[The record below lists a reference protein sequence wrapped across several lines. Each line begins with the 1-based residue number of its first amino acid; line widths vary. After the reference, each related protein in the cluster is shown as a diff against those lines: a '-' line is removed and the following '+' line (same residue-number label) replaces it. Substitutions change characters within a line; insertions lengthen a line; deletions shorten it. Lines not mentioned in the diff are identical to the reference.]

1 MPALLAAPTLS
12 PDATA
17 RAVTPGRTSLPLA
30 VAHDDDAAEL
40 APLLAS
46 NSPRRGVAMSATDV
60 ASATSDSPMNDH
72 KLPPIVA
79 PDANA
84 ASPGKATPPF
94 GKQLSVAA
102 LSASTPTLVT
112 FARTSEVDPVVMSAR
127 SSSPHHKAQLS
138 RQGTMGANSVR
149 RRITI
154 SVDEISPHA
163 LDRLGV
169 NTDILKKEKGM
180 KKLGISDVDIER
192 SEELRRYSGITFGT
206 PTRKVEFVF
215 GFNDEQLHRDKA
227 IKRLGTTEQEILDD
241 YSRRISELGTRE
253 DRPVISPTH

>member
-1 MPALLAAPTLS
+1 
-12 PDATA
+12 
-17 RAVTPGRTSLPLA
+17 
-30 VAHDDDAAEL
+30 
-40 APLLAS
+40 
-46 NSPRRGVAMSATDV
+46 MS
-60 ASATSDSPMNDH
+60 
-72 KLPPIVA
+72 
-79 PDANA
+79 
-84 ASPGKATPPF
+84 
-94 GKQLSVAA
+94 
-102 LSASTPTLVT
+102 
-112 FARTSEVDPVVMSAR
+112 ARTS
-127 SSSPHHKAQLS
+127 SPHNKMRLA

-215 GFNDEQLHRDKA
+215 GFNDEQLQRDKA
-227 IKRLGTTEQEILDD
+227 MKRLGTTEQEVLDD
-241 YSRRISELGTRE
+241 YSRRISELGTK
-253 DRPVISPTH
+253 DGRPVISPTH